1 MDVLNEKQK
10 EAVESKEGPV
20 LVIAGPGSGK
30 TRVIEYRVLS
40 LVKNGVPPE
49 KILLLTFTK
58 RAARQMLERA
68 AIHDKRCVSVEGG
81 TFHSFAYKLLRLYGE
96 KIGLRKTLSVLDEAD
111 AEEVVGKVLGGI
123 DLGNKKESF
132 PKKDTLR
139 KIFSLSANKNIEIK
153 EAVDRYFSHLSDFI
167 PDMES
172 IGEKY
177 LEYKKENG
185 YLDFDDLLLYARDL
199 LSLKEI
205 GERISSKYEFVM
217 VDEFQDTN
225 PLQGEITR
233 LLGGEKKNLLVVGDD
248 AQSIYGFRGA
258 SHKNIMEFPEMFPG
272 TKIIKLEENYRST
285 QSILNLSNELL
296 SNMREK
302 FQKDLFS
309 GKGKTG
315 DKPKM
320 LYFANA
326 NDEVEWL
333 TEEIL
338 KEARKGV
345 SLREQAI
352 LFRST
357 YVSILLQAELSKMRI
372 PYKLFG
378 GVRFYEMAHIKDFLS
393 YAKVISN
400 FKDEISWERIFMML
414 PGVGKKTAEALWL
427 SLKPAR
433 DLAEGLL
440 ILENRGMNAK
450 NPESI
455 LKLKRMLEE
464 VRDSGNNVY
473 NLSGR
478 IMDFYLPFFKEK
490 FDDWPMR
497 LQDLETLR
505 ELSENYDDLESFLA
519 DISIDIP
526 EGESDENDDFLT
538 LSTIHSA
545 KGLEWKAV
553 YVLGVTEGTLPS
565 KRSMDFEEDIEEE
578 GRLLYVAVTRAKDK
592 LCLLFHLDGGRGMY
606 LGQRLSRFLE
616 PENVFSS
623 LNHEDLSGYGIK
635 DEVRWNEED
644 EGIDIW

>member
-205 GERISSKYEFVM
+205 GEKISSKYEFVM

-309 GKGKTG
+309 GKGKAG

-338 KEARKGV
+338 KEVRKGV

-440 ILENRGMNAK
+440 ILEKRGMNTK

-578 GRLLYVAVTRAKDK
+578 GRLLYVAVTRAKDN